1 MMKDDSPTPEARDD
15 GIDASTP
22 SEADWQFEQVEK
34 VARVLYAHA
43 PFAVKDMDRWKALVR
58 QAFDFLDNLH
68 AACEEVLGKRM
79 ERREMV
85 AEASARAFAAQHLPL
100 TVPFQEA
107 VRFITGE
114 KLNRKRALERFQ
126 KVLRYDARRIPHAWP
141 RRYYAN
147 RISRAWPA
155 TALPKLPAAK
165 ERQLEAQLK
174 MWEQNGIRRYEVV
187 RLRWLFEGERPLV
200 KAEQNRANARK
211 RPKRTD
217 KRRGGK
223 RPKAERRL
231 QPALIELAEWGK
243 KKRTA
248 KKTGNPV

>member
-107 VRFITGE
+107 VRFI
-114 KLNRKRALERFQ
+114 
-126 KVLRYDARRIPHAWP
+126 
-141 RRYYAN
+141 
-147 RISRAWPA
+147 
-155 TALPKLPAAK
+155 
-165 ERQLEAQLK
+165 
-174 MWEQNGIRRYEVV
+174 
-187 RLRWLFEGERPLV
+187 
-200 KAEQNRANARK
+200 
-211 RPKRTD
+211 
-217 KRRGGK
+217 
-223 RPKAERRL
+223 
-231 QPALIELAEWGK
+231 
-243 KKRTA
+243 
-248 KKTGNPV
+248 